1 MTHYYSFDKQITD
14 EYEQAL
20 DVPIEFI
27 HDELPTGY
35 FQHDLQLKIGTIVIV
50 LRNLSTHQGIVNGTR
65 GIVTFLGKNVIQ
77 LKILTGSMESDE
89 ILLPRFEFIHDG
101 AEKLNPLRF
110 RRRQFPIRPAF
121 AMTINKCQGQTF
133 KNIGIYL
140 NEPVFSHGQLY
151 VVFSRVPNFS
161 ALRVLINPIEKVQG
175 LFDFI
180 PRGPTNQTYNVVY
193 KEVLDKQHTKSCR

>member
-14 EYEQAL
+14 ENEQPL

-27 HDELPTGY
+27 HDELPSGY
-35 FQHDLQLKIGTIVIV
+35 PQHNLQLKIGTIVIV
-50 LRNLSTHQGIVNGTR
+50 LRNLSTNQGIVNGTR
-65 GIVTFLGKNVIQ
+65 GIVTYLGKNVIQ
-77 LKILTGSMESDE
+77 LKIITGSMEGEE

-101 AEKLNPLRF
+101 SEKLNPLRF

-140 NEPVFSHGQLY
+140 NEPVFAHGQLY
-151 VVFSRVPNFS
+151 VAFSRVPNFS
-161 ALRVLINPIEKVQG
+161 ALRVLINPIAKVQG

-180 PRGPTNQTYNVVY
+180 PRGPTHQTYNVVY
-193 KEVLDKQHTKSCR
+193 KEVLDRVNKKC